1 MRSAANSVVWMH
13 GWTATAGDLQ
23 PSRGFLYPARMKPGW
38 LLLLCVASSSA
49 MAEGGIVFRCTDADD
64 KVTLQGTPCPAGS
77 HQVIQRS
84 NAAPARTEVTVST
97 SPTPSPLPQP
107 ATAPPARPEPLAAL
121 PPQVPGKARPM
132 ERDISEAY
140 VVPTGTAILDS
151 ANLPKPGDEIPV
163 DGKPTSP
170 LPEIYQCQGRD
181 GGRYL
186 HELEPAP
193 PHCELLAVTGLGG
206 NTPVNAASC
215 EVVRDAC
222 EPIAEEQRCNAWQ
235 QRFRDARGRERFAS
249 PDKAADAAAERG
261 RLQAVLA
268 ASSCAVPG

>member
-1 MRSAANSVVWMH
+1 
-13 GWTATAGDLQ
+13 
-23 PSRGFLYPARMKPGW
+23 MKPGW

-49 MAEGGIVFRCTDADD
+49 MADGGIVFRCTDSDD
-64 KVTLQGTPCPAGS
+64 KVSVQGTPCPAGS
-77 HQVIQRS
+77 HQVIQRT

-97 SPTPSPLPQP
+97 SATPAPLPQAAP
-107 ATAPPARPEPLAAL
+107 APVARSEPAAAL
-121 PPQVPGKARPM
+121 PPQVPGKARPV
-132 ERDISEAY
+132 ERAISEAY

-163 DGKPTSP
+163 DGPPKPP

-186 HELEPAP
+186 HEREPAP
-193 PHCELLAVTGLGG
+193 AHCELLAVTGLGG

-222 EPIAEEQRCNAWQ
+222 TPIAEEQRCNAWQ

-249 PDKAADAAAERG
+249 PDNAAAAAAERT
-261 RLQAVLA
+261 RLEAVLA
-268 ASSCAVPG
+268 ESSCAVPQ